1 MNKAEFKTV
10 AKTGQNIQR
19 EKLSPDVYAGKKLD
33 DDYTLIVEVE
43 PKQWKPIDNASEVK
57 KGQRFIC
64 VAKIEV
70 LQTGRPTSIAVPSG
84 FEDLKPGKYF
94 IFKINA
100 EGYSDVKIKE
110 MTEDE
115 AQKLIES
122 DEVA

>member
-10 AKTGQNIQR
+10 TETGQNIAR
-19 EKLSPDVYAGKKLD
+19 EKLSPDVYAGKKLN

-43 PKQWKPIDNASEVK
+43 PKEWKPVDNANEVK

-64 VAKIEV
+64 LANIEV
-70 LQTGRPTSIAVPSG
+70 LQTRRPTSIAVPSG

-100 EGYSDVKIKE
+100 EGYSDVKIQE
-110 MTEDE
+110 MTEEE
-115 AQKLIES
+115 AKKLIES